1 MILLFASGGI
11 TNVTISFAKLYV
23 AGFAIRPFIES
34 INCDVAAVFPILVSR
49 SIPSTLNLNESLVPS
64 TKHLKECP
72 TPCPCDVRSI
82 ALPLRVADSSIV
94 LASTYLT

>member
-1 MILLFASGGI
+1 MILLLDNGGVI
-11 TNVTISFAKLYV
+11 NVTTSFAKLYV

-34 INCDVAAVFPILVSR
+34 INCDVTALLPILVSR
-49 SIPSTLNLNESLVPS
+49 SIPSILNLNESLVPS
-64 TKHLKECP
+64 TKHLRECP
-72 TPCPCDVRSI
+72 TPAPGDVKSI